1 MSFMLRRREAQA
13 GFSLIEAL
21 VALAIAAFLAAMLT
35 RFMSGTRATAYLVR
49 EEVAMDVLSD
59 GLLERVVAR
68 DLQPGRTDGR
78 TGSLRWH
85 IDIAPIAF
93 YAQARSIAEKK
104 PRTAQTG
111 LPGQAGQTSP
121 LGQAA
126 VPGQAGFGGPAGQ
139 LGQTPG
145 LSSSD
150 KEGQTAAQARPAAR
164 WNAYHVTAFINSPSG
179 RSRSIDTLRIAQ
191 QQAEPQS
198 AQPDRR

>member
-1 MSFMLRRREAQA
+1 MLRRRDEQA

-21 VALAIAAFLAAMLT
+21 VALAIAAFLAAVLT
-35 RFMSGTRATAYLVR
+35 RFMSGTRANAYLVR

-78 TGSLRWH
+78 SGSLRWH
-85 IDIAPIAF
+85 VDVAPIAF
-93 YAQARSIAEKK
+93 YARAHSIAEKK
-104 PRTAQTG
+104 PRTTQTG

-126 VPGQAGFGGPAGQ
+126 VVGQTGSAGPAGQ
-139 LGQTPG
+139 LEQTPG
-145 LSSSD
+145 LGSSD
-150 KEGQTAAQARPAAR
+150 KEAQPAAQARPAAR

-198 AQPDRR
+198 TEADRR